1 MINWI
6 ISFFYA
12 VGRFALGLLLHPYQ
26 TMQLLVRQRIFVWVV
41 LTPAIFWII
50 LLISNQYLIAPTLSY
65 LKISCPEMRQV
76 TSFFRM
82 WISIFALYWQLML
95 FYLLLRFWSA
105 QN

>member
-1 MINWI
+1 
-6 ISFFYA
+6 
-12 VGRFALGLLLHPYQ
+12 
-26 TMQLLVRQRIFVWVV
+26 
-41 LTPAIFWII
+41 
-50 LLISNQYLIAPTLSY
+50 

-82 WISIFALYWQLML
+82 WISIFTLYWQLML